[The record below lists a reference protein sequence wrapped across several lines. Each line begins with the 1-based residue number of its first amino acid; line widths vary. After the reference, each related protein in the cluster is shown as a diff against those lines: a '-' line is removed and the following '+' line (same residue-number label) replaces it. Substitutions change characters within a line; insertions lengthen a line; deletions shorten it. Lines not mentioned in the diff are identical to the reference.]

1 MRDRFWERYP
11 LQELTAEEWE
21 ALCDGC
27 ARCCLQKLEDEE
39 TGEVYYTAIACYLLD
54 LEQCSCSDYPNRNR
68 NVPNCVHLTPEKTAE
83 FHWLPA
89 TCGYRRILEGQG
101 LPEWHPLISGSNET
115 IHEAG
120 ISVRSFAML
129 ETGEEELEEYLLDT
143 L

>member
-11 LQELTAEEWE
+11 LEQFTTEEWE

-39 TGEVYYTAIACYLLD
+39 SGQVYYTSLACHLLD
-54 LEQCSCSDYPNRNR
+54 LEQCRCSDYPRRNQR
-68 NVPNCVHLTPEKTAE
+68 VPNCVPLTPEKTAA

-89 TCGYRRILEGQG
+89 TCGYRLIHEGET
-101 LPEWHPLISGSNET
+101 LPPWHPLISGSRESV
-115 IHEAG
+115 HQAE
-120 ISVRSFAML
+120 ISIRSFAML
-129 ETGEEELEEYLLDT
+129 ESGEEDLEAYLLEG